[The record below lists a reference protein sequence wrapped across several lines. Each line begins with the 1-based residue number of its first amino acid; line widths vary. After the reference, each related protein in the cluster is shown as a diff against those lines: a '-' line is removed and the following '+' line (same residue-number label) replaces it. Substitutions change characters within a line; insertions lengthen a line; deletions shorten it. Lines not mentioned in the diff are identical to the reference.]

1 MVNYEKVVK
10 AALKGDESAF
20 AQLYEST
27 QHDMYYIAL
36 KYMKNEDDAM
46 DVVQD
51 SYIKAWRYLGTI
63 RDPENFP
70 SWLGRIVANTARNML
85 ARKKPLL
92 FSEMSQENE
101 DGDLFE
107 YEIEDE
113 KAQYQPERN
122 YTQKETQELVHE
134 LIDSLSDEQRLCI
147 LMYHLDDQSIKDIA
161 VTFGISENTV
171 KSRLL
176 YGRKAIKTKAEALQK
191 KGYQLYTAA
200 PVGLL
205 LYLLLSDRKSDVYAA
220 TAQAVLQAQRATIL
234 NKANTQAVV
243 GKHKSVN
250 KNTAGRSA
258 GRSAGKNVGKAA
270 GKAAGRTFLHT
281 TAGKVIAAVAA
292 IAVAGGGA
300 AGIVQYQNSVKK
312 PETVQ
317 QEEAKAKENPKPT
330 EAPEESASTATPEPT
345 EVPATPTP
353 SPEPTPTTPPIQQLA
368 DDEYSSRI
376 AGNLN
381 KQELEFVLA
390 YGVDEVTDNA
400 AALHDTF
407 YTLNELC
414 LGVNSSRERM
424 IQKQGTTGDW
434 ESMYLQS
441 DVNRY
446 FSSFTDFQFTEGY
459 ASGSIQVQNGYVIF
473 GPAELSWSTT
483 VSITDTSYTDSL
495 MKIHYIYTKTSAE
508 DGSVTSNRVATLV
521 PVGNGLY
528 RIIKIEGDTGAPD
541 VFDNDT
547 AAASA
552 ENQAEPAPG
561 ENQAEP
567 APDGTQTDF
576 EENQAEPAPEQ
587 TDTTQETQAEG
598 SVTSAYQS
606 VLQSVAANQDGYT
619 FPEVSQE
626 YLTGT
631 KVYTLYDIDQNGT
644 PELIVGAE
652 FRDSGKYLLYDYHV
666 YTCDGSDGN
675 YQAHRVA
682 GDGFTVGCEAAPDG
696 NGILRQEIASI
707 RTMET
712 NYYRGT
718 LQNGTL
724 TFDTT
729 PLYTSDYSTDYSTFP
744 VQKILNWMDISDMS
758 GLN

>member
-250 KNTAGRSA
+250 KNTAGISA

-317 QEEAKAKENPKPT
+317 QEEAKAKENP
-330 EAPEESASTATPEPT
+330 
-345 EVPATPTP
+345 
-353 SPEPTPTTPPIQQLA
+353 
-368 DDEYSSRI
+368 
-376 AGNLN
+376 
-381 KQELEFVLA
+381 
-390 YGVDEVTDNA
+390 
-400 AALHDTF
+400 
-407 YTLNELC
+407 NELC

-424 IQKQGTTGDW
+424 IQKQGTTGDG

-473 GPAELSWSTT
+473 WPAELSWSTT

-652 FRDSGKYLLYDYHV
+652 FQDSGKYLLYDYHV

-758 GLN
+758 RLN